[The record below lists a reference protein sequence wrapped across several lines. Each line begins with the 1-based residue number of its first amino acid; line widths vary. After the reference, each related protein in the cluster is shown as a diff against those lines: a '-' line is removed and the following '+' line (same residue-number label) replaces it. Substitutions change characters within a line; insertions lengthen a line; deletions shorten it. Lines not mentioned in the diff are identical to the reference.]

1 MDGSGDTDQSL
12 PSDLL
17 REITE
22 LKRSNQ
28 RLERAFVALSQILEN
43 QQHLL
48 NELGTSAPNAQ
59 RTELDPSS
67 RTRFDHDALR
77 TEFERKL
84 KRSRS
89 SIVKEKIIAHLSRS
103 GPTERSELKFL
114 FVDQL
119 RYTSKASF
127 YRYVSDLASEGA
139 LSEADVNGRVIVS
152 LATVDRY
159 V

>member
-1 MDGSGDTDQSL
+1 MDGTGDSSADSP

-43 QQHLL
+43 QQQLL
-48 NELGTSAPNAQ
+48 NGLGAPSTPNIDGA
-59 RTELDPSS
+59 RSDPSPP
-67 RTRFDHDALR
+67 RDTLR
-77 TEFERKL
+77 KEFERKL
-84 KRSRS
+84 KRGRA
-89 SIVKEKIIAHLSRS
+89 SIVKEKILAHLSRS
-103 GPTERSELKFL
+103 GPIERAELKFL

-127 YRYVSDLASEGA
+127 YRYVSDLVDAGQLA
-139 LSEADVNGRVIVS
+139 EADVNGQTIVS
-152 LATVDRY
+152 LAAPERY
-159 V
+159 A